1 MKENKI
7 NVKIILEDGEKVCK
21 ANIGDNLLD
30 VIRKNNIDF
39 DTPCNG
45 NGSCGKCRCRLRE
58 NTEIG
63 VSSKK
68 HLSEAELNSGVRLAC
83 DTKVMNDLT
92 VELSNKIKD
101 MTVLISGVEKEFKI
115 NPSIKKHYIVLEK
128 PTLDDQRDDLM
139 RIKDFL
145 KESFNL
151 ENIDID
157 LNILRKIPK
166 AIRKD
171 DYKFTITL
179 FDNKIIDIEPSDTT
193 KDNYGLAIDI
203 GTTTIAVYL
212 MSLYDGR
219 QIDVI
224 SEVNN
229 QRNYGADVISRINY
243 TIENSDGLKKLKA
256 SIVSQINDIV
266 KNIGKRNNIN
276 IDNIYDTVIVGNTT
290 MIHLLLGIDP
300 EYIAKAPYISGF
312 TEAMNFSPKDI
323 GFSFKSN
330 ISIMPGVSSYVG
342 SDITAGI
349 LSSGM
354 LESEKYSLLLDL
366 GTNGEMALG
375 NKDEVITCSTAA
387 GPAFEGANI
396 KYGVGGILGA
406 ISEIDLSKKNKIKT
420 IGNKPPCG
428 VCGSGVLDAV
438 SEMIKYSLI
447 DETGRM
453 FDEEDDDFEFEEYEY
468 LTKDLV
474 EIDGMKQY
482 ILAKDQNGDI
492 ISFTQKDIREVQLAK
507 AAINAGI
514 QILVKEKNLDF
525 KDIEC
530 LYLGGGFGNYMN
542 VKSSLQIG
550 MIPLELDGK
559 IKSIG
564 NCAGSGAKMYLL
576 SKEYRNLIVNKINTS
591 KYIELSNRKEFQ
603 EYFVNRMMME
613 RIYEPAQK
621 SQTEEAAVSSI

>member
-1 MKENKI
+1 MSQ
-7 NVKIILEDGEKVCK
+7 L
-21 ANIGDNLLD
+21 
-30 VIRKNNIDF
+30 NN
-39 DTPCNG
+39 
-45 NGSCGKCRCRLRE
+45 
-58 NTEIG
+58 
-63 VSSKK
+63 
-68 HLSEAELNSGVRLAC
+68 
-83 DTKVMNDLT
+83 
-92 VELSNKIKD
+92 
-101 MTVLISGVEKEFKI
+101 
-115 NPSIKKHYIVLEK
+115 
-128 PTLDDQRDDLM
+128 
-139 RIKDFL
+139 
-145 KESFNL
+145 
-151 ENIDID
+151 
-157 LNILRKIPK
+157 
-166 AIRKD
+166 
-171 DYKFTITL
+171 
-179 FDNKIIDIEPSDTT
+179 
-193 KDNYGLAIDI
+193 
-203 GTTTIAVYL
+203 
-212 MSLYDGR
+212 
-219 QIDVI
+219 
-224 SEVNN
+224 
-229 QRNYGADVISRINY
+229 
-243 TIENSDGLKKLKA
+243 
-256 SIVSQINDIV
+256 IV
-266 KNIGKRNNIN
+266 KNIAKRNNIN

-300 EYIAKAPYISGF
+300 ENIAKAPYISGF
-312 TEAMNFSPKDI
+312 TEAMEFNPKDI

-366 GTNGEMALG
+366 GTNGEMAIG
-375 NKDEVITCSTAA
+375 NKYEVITCSTAA

-396 KYGVGGILGA
+396 KHGVGGILGA
-406 ISEIDLSKKNKIKT
+406 ISKIDLSKEKKIET
-420 IGNKPPCG
+420 IGNQPPCG
-428 VCGSGVLDAV
+428 ICGSGVLDAV

-482 ILAKDQNGDI
+482 VLAKDSKGDV
-492 ISFTQKDIREVQLAK
+492 ISFTQKDVREVQLAK

-514 QILVKEKNLDF
+514 QILVKEKDLDF
-525 KDIEC
+525 NDLEY

-542 VKSSLQIG
+542 VQSSLQIG

-576 SKEYRNLIVNKINTS
+576 SKEYRNLIIDKVNTS

-603 EYFVNRMMME
+603 DYFVNGMMME

-621 SQTEEAAVSSI
+621 YTQNQGITVDTF

>member
-1 MKENKI
+1 M
-7 NVKIILEDGEKVCK
+7 
-21 ANIGDNLLD
+21 
-30 VIRKNNIDF
+30 
-39 DTPCNG
+39 
-45 NGSCGKCRCRLRE
+45 
-58 NTEIG
+58 
-63 VSSKK
+63 
-68 HLSEAELNSGVRLAC
+68 
-83 DTKVMNDLT
+83 
-92 VELSNKIKD
+92 
-101 MTVLISGVEKEFKI
+101 
-115 NPSIKKHYIVLEK
+115 
-128 PTLDDQRDDLM
+128 
-139 RIKDFL
+139 
-145 KESFNL
+145 
-151 ENIDID
+151 
-157 LNILRKIPK
+157 
-166 AIRKD
+166 
-171 DYKFTITL
+171 
-179 FDNKIIDIEPSDTT
+179 
-193 KDNYGLAIDI
+193 
-203 GTTTIAVYL
+203 
-212 MSLYDGR
+212 
-219 QIDVI
+219 
-224 SEVNN
+224 
-229 QRNYGADVISRINY
+229 
-243 TIENSDGLKKLKA
+243 
-256 SIVSQINDIV
+256 
-266 KNIGKRNNIN
+266 
-276 IDNIYDTVIVGNTT
+276 
-290 MIHLLLGIDP
+290 
-300 EYIAKAPYISGF
+300 
-312 TEAMNFSPKDI
+312 
-323 GFSFKSN
+323 
-330 ISIMPGVSSYVG
+330 
-342 SDITAGI
+342 
-349 LSSGM
+349 
-354 LESEKYSLLLDL
+354 
-366 GTNGEMALG
+366 
-375 NKDEVITCSTAA
+375 
-387 GPAFEGANI
+387 
-396 KYGVGGILGA
+396 GA
-406 ISEIDLSKKNKIKT
+406 ISEIYLSKKNKIKT

-525 KDIEC
+525 NDIEC

-603 EYFVNRMMME
+603 EYFVNGMMME